1 MKSIC
6 TKCRSN
12 IELNLPDVPTEGS
25 LEKCPDCGTS
35 LLIQRV
41 SFAKRALHSGSQIT
55 CAECGSALGSAIYC
69 QSCYAL
75 YPDYY
80 IAEPSSV
87 AKQQMG
93 KLLRIFSFM
102 NRQST
107 TTVSDSSIPGQRS
120 TQGSSPASKGI
131 KQPHLKARLALTTVV
146 VIFLAVGGSF
156 YWYQERIANQYTESY
171 IRELRLIK
179 SSRDFDVK
187 LGARIATE
195 WKAGIQPIL
204 TSTEKTAS
212 SRGKEDIETALKQF
226 TKIPEKFI
234 PSHDALLKLK
244 NSYAN
249 LHDNA
254 LSPTGGAEIYSG
266 SVKKSDDEFY
276 LAVKELKSKLP
287 EKISVKLAE
296 AIKKYPALN
305 DF

>member
-6 TKCRSN
+6 TKCHSN
-12 IELNLPDVPTEGS
+12 IELNFPDIPIEGS
-25 LEKCPDCGTS
+25 LEKCPDCGTT

-55 CAECGSALGSAIYC
+55 CAECGSALGTAIYC

-80 IAEPSSV
+80 VSEPSSA

-93 KLLRIFSFM
+93 KLLRRFSFM

-107 TTVSDSSIPGQRS
+107 TTVSDSSYSGQRS
-120 TQGSSPASKGI
+120 TQGSSPVRKGI
-131 KQPHLKARLALTTVV
+131 NLQARLALIIVV
-146 VIFLAVGGSF
+146 VILLAGGGGF

-171 IRELRLIK
+171 IRALRLIK

-195 WKAGIQPIL
+195 WKPGIQPIL

-212 SRGKEDIETALKQF
+212 SRGKEDIETAFKQF
-226 TKIPEKFI
+226 AKIPEKFI

-244 NSYAN
+244 ISYAK
-249 LHDNA
+249 LHDEA
-254 LSPTGGAEIYSG
+254 LSPAGGADIYSS

-276 LAVKELKSKLP
+276 LVAKELKSTLP
-287 EKISVKLAE
+287 EKLSVKLAE
-296 AIKKYPALN
+296 GIKKYPALN